1 MYDQEGQLRSSF
13 DVFTDLAAIWD
24 SLDKNTQSYIASV
37 QAGTNQYSNF
47 AALMQNFAHAAEA
60 TNVAINSAG
69 SAATEN
75 ERAMESLEAKVSKV
89 QSAFQTLSA
98 SVVDSDLVK
107 NLLDLAT
114 AFLNLLNDLP
124 PAVTQFGLLA
134 VALTGLYNIIPNFL
148 KIFGQIAPMFFT
160 VSSGAT
166 KAATGIGK
174 LVAVLKLPTP
184 AAIASA
190 VAIAALIALMPKLSD
205 WWKDLTGDYEYL
217 QEKIDAANQSISENE
232 SRLQALN
239 SIPPANRTEEIE
251 EEIAAL
257 EKENEALQANVDE
270 WQNRQRPSEEQQTT
284 IDDFE
289 DKYTAQKSSGNRF
302 KYLQDSVVYTASTFE
317 AAVDQIVA
325 KYKSLGKELDPE
337 IVAANLIQ
345 TQEAFESASVGIQ
358 SYIDDAI
365 NSIAGFNSN
374 SIPAMTDKQTAA
386 FLDQRAA
393 LIEVRDD
400 LQAYLDAN
408 KDAEPIYQQQLDAIN
423 LLIGQMDDY
432 AGELVK
438 QDNLLYEAMTGMT
451 LTRGQVSALAA
462 VYPDLTSYIEENNG
476 VWALNVEALYDAAA
490 AGEESARRRVIA
502 EKEAT
507 EAILQNV
514 LTQIELYQTAL
525 SAFTARTGETDY
537 EALQTLLNYT
547 EAAWEAKTQI
557 ALLEKEIESWNK
569 TGISGGAGGTTTSAE
584 DETAKA
590 LEKQKQLLQDQLA
603 LLDDRAYFA
612 EKNGATEEEIV
623 KIYQDAQEAIHQ
635 TAEYYREQ
643 GLDDESEY
651 LRETGKLWIEYQE
664 KIEGIY
670 QDIEGA
676 AKEAWENAIQAQIES
691 LEEQQSVYEKF
702 FSYMGNR
709 IDEEIDALQSQ
720 RDSVEQY
727 WDDRIAKLQAENDE
741 IERQI
746 QLEQA
751 RMALAQAQS
760 TQMLVYKD
768 GEFQYVQDVQ
778 AISDAE
784 AELEALEREE
794 ALRQEVENL
803 ETLKD
808 QALASI
814 DAQIANWEAYKEE
827 WTSVVEHYQEEQ
839 DRLLIEQELGIELEG
854 ENWRERLDNLASY
867 VAEYKALMA
876 ELAQAQASAN
886 AGYSGGGTGK
896 PGSAKPDYSGIKRGG
911 SGGVY
916 WSDYTGPPSQTYDWV
931 TRDQVNQSY
940 INPKKYFASGTMS
953 APGGLSLVG
962 EGGPELR
969 VLNQGDGIIP
979 SDITK
984 NLWDIGKLSVDQIL
998 QGKGS
1003 SYVYNFDNLTLPN
1016 VTDAMSFIR
1025 ELANFKRYALQQ

>member
-1 MYDQEGQLRSSF
+1 MSLWEVLSQVAEIWPKLSKNEQAYYLNTQAGANQSQN
-13 DVFTDLAAIWD
+13 LAAI
-24 SLDKNTQSYIASV
+24 L
-37 QAGTNQYSNF
+37 SNF
-47 AALMQNFAHAAEA
+47 NTALEA
-60 TNVAINSAG
+60 NEVALNSAG
-69 SAATEN
+69 SAAREN
-75 ERAMESLEAKVSKV
+75 ERAMESLSAKLRTV
-89 QSAFQTLSA
+89 QSSFQTLA
-98 SVVDSDLVK
+98 NSVLDSDLVK
-107 NLLDLAT
+107 FFLDLAN
-114 AFLNLLNDLP
+114 AFLELLNTLP
-124 PAVTQFGLLA
+124 PFVTQFGLLSGVMTGVFGLAKFYVPVIKGIIGGFAGLTKGIGGLTAAFSNFGVAGIA
-134 VALTGLYNIIPNFL
+134 VAAGLTAIITLAP
-148 KIFGQIAPMFFT
+148 KI
-160 VSSGAT
+160 
-166 KAATGIGK
+166 
-174 LVAVLKLPTP
+174 
-184 AAIASA
+184 
-190 VAIAALIALMPKLSD
+190 SD
-205 WWKDLTGDYEYL
+205 WFKDMTGDYEYL
-217 QEKIDAANQSISENE
+217 QEKIDNANVTIDENRDKLIKLE
-232 SRLQALN
+232 

-257 EKENEALQANVDE
+257 EKENEALRVNVDE
-270 WQNRQRPSEEQQTT
+270 WQNRQQPSEEQQTT

-451 LTRGQVSALAA
+451 LTRGQASALAA

-569 TGISGGAGGTTTSAE
+569 TGIGGGATTTTSTE
-584 DETAKA
+584 DKTADA
-590 LEKQKQLLQDQLA
+590 LERQKQLLQDQLA

-670 QDIEGA
+670 QDIEDA

-896 PGSAKPDYSGIKRGG
+896 PGSAKPDYSSVKRGG